1 MNRNSFE
8 QLNIL
13 ELKDSTMQSSSPS
26 PAPQS
31 ILVVDDEKDILALY
45 KMFIKIIGCDIV
57 CFTNP
62 VLAFEHYKQ
71 FHGSYSLIITDLRM
85 PGMSGIE
92 FAKCIREMNSEI
104 KIYLITAYDIADID
118 SQQACKEAKFNII
131 LEKPVD
137 FLKLQKIIEQDLSL
151 NTN

>member
-1 MNRNSFE
+1 
-8 QLNIL
+8 
-13 ELKDSTMQSSSPS
+13 MQSSS
-26 PAPQS
+26 APQS
-31 ILVVDDEKDILALY
+31 ILVVDDEKDILAIY
-45 KMFIKIIGCDIV
+45 KLFLKIIGCDTV

-92 FAKCIREMNSEI
+92 FAKCIREVNSAI
-104 KIYLITAYDIADID
+104 KIYLVTACDIADIEN
-118 SQQACKEAKFNII
+118 QQACQEAKFNII
-131 LEKPVD
+131 LEKPID

-151 NTN
+151 NTD

>member
-1 MNRNSFE
+1 
-8 QLNIL
+8 
-13 ELKDSTMQSSSPS
+13 MQSSSSLPQPLS
-26 PAPQS
+26 SAPLLS

-45 KMFIKIIGCDIV
+45 KMFIKIGGYDIV
-57 CFTNP
+57 SFSNP
-62 VLAFEHYKQ
+62 VLALEHYKES
-71 FHGSYSLIITDLRM
+71 HGSCPLVITDLRM
-85 PGMSGIE
+85 PGMTGIE
-92 FAKCIREMNSEI
+92 LAKKIRELNPAI
-104 KIYLITAYDIADID
+104 KIYLITAYDISDIE